1 MKVDYLTM
9 KFKTFMIS
17 SQTKHESFDSFGS
30 PAQLFMN
37 IPIFFFESNEPILSF
52 LFIFKHIIEL
62 LKDHNIRIYISEKD
76 SSDQRK
82 IYK

>member
-17 SQTKHESFDSFGS
+17 SQTKHESFNSFGS
-30 PAQLFMN
+30 HAQLFMN

-52 LFIFKHIIEL
+52 LFIFKHIETYKRL
-62 LKDHNIRIYISEKD
+62 EYQKIYI
-76 SSDQRK
+76 
-82 IYK
+82 Y